1 MPPSPDQEEDLLL
14 ACRYGDIDDV
24 RIFVETYGALALEG
38 IRDEHQ
44 NTVLHML
51 CANGHDDLLEYLLP
65 LINPT
70 LISAQNSSKST
81 PLHWAA
87 LNCHLP
93 IIKRLVQFPG
103 GPQLDLIDIKNEAGR
118 TPIGEAELAGWDEG
132 ASWLVSVMKLDSA
145 TTTAATAG
153 DDNVGA
159 DDERIDAEVVDIE
172 VEVEDAEGQI
182 SRMSMKTDG
191 MGDSKLSELPST
203 VSAVPSSIA

>member
-1 MPPSPDQEEDLLL
+1 M
-14 ACRYGDIDDV
+14 
-24 RIFVETYGALALEG
+24 
-38 IRDEHQ
+38 
-44 NTVLHML
+44 
-51 CANGHDDLLEYLLP
+51 
-65 LINPT
+65 NPT
-70 LISAQNSSKST
+70 LISTQNSSKST

-103 GPQLDLIDIKNEAGR
+103 GPQLDLIDIKNKAGR

-145 TTTAATAG
+145 TTTAATAE

-159 DDERIDAEVVDIE
+159 DDERIGGEEVDIE

-182 SRMSMKTDG
+182 TRMSMKTDG
-191 MGDSKLSELPST
+191 TGDSKLSELPSAA
-203 VSAVPSSIA
+203 SAVPSSIA